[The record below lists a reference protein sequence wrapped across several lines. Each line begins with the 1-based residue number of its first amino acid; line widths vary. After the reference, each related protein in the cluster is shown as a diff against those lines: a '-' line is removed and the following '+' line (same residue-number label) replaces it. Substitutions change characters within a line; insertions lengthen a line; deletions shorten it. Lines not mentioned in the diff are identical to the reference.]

1 MANHPY
7 NNHREQQVAH
17 RRVSTILSGSP
28 SGASKH
34 ASGHAFSKLTSK
46 SAAVRDDDIAGR
58 KSPSRFARGGR
69 VKKGG
74 GNTNIAIV
82 LPKGGA
88 APGGPAGGPLPPPP
102 MAGPGGP
109 SPMGGPPGMPPG
121 MPPPPPGMPMRASGG
136 AVKPPPPPPEP
147 QPKDLYAPKDVKR
160 LEQQRASGGRV
171 NGEATEGN
179 IKKWSDRAEKNSYF
193 TGGAITGVGREE
205 KAAHAKK
212 R

>member
-17 RRVSTILSGSP
+17 RRVGTILSGSP
-28 SGASKH
+28 AGAEKH
-34 ASGHAFSKLTSK
+34 AKGHAFSKLTSK

-58 KSPSRFARGGR
+58 KSSQRFARGGR

-82 LPKGGA
+82 LPKGGGPSPTGPA
-88 APGGPAGGPLPPPP
+88 AGPLPMVGPGGPPPMPPPP
-102 MAGPGGP
+102 MGG
-109 SPMGGPPGMPPG
+109 
-121 MPPPPPGMPMRASGG
+121 PPPGMPMRARGG
-136 AVKPPPPPPEP
+136 KV
-147 QPKDLYAPKDVKR
+147 D
-160 LEQQRASGGRV
+160 
-171 NGEATEGN
+171 GEATKGN
-179 IKKWSDRAEKNSYF
+179 IDKWSKRAKDNSYF